1 LGGHE
6 QRRIQ
11 DEDKG
16 GLNSE
21 DLELNLKINEDLR
34 LINTYLMDKSGS

>member
-1 LGGHE
+1 MSSGGS
-6 QRRIQ
+6 RMRT
-11 DEDKG
+11 KG

-21 DLELNLKINEDLR
+21 DLELNLKINGDLR

>member
-1 LGGHE
+1 MVL
-6 QRRIQ
+6 QNQWRIK

-21 DLELNLKINEDLR
+21 DLGLNLKINEDLR
-34 LINTYLMDKSGS
+34 LINTYLIDKSGS